1 MISFYPGPS
10 RVHDEIPAYVKDAY
24 KAGILS
30 INHRSD
36 DFVRIS
42 KRTISL
48 LRQKLGVPTDYM
60 VFFTSSA
67 TESWEIIAQSLI
79 THKSLHLFNGAF
91 GQKWFDYTRRLHPA
105 GAVAAAFGVND
116 ELSTQSVQT
125 HAKEDVICLTQNET
139 SNGTQVSTAI
149 IRQLRTTFP
158 ENLIAVDATSSM
170 AGIKLDFASADIWY
184 ASVQKCFGLPAGLG
198 LMICSPRA
206 LERARSIG
214 EKNHYNSLTF
224 LISMMEKWQTSY
236 TPNVLAIYL
245 LMRVL
250 EDSDPI
256 RLVGKK
262 TIQRYKEWIDFL
274 KSRKRIAHFVE
285 NEAVHSYTVVPVRGD
300 EKTLT
305 NIKKNAKKEGLLLG
319 EGYGDFKPLT
329 FRIANFPALKD
340 KEIRQLKT
348 FLASY

>member
-24 KAGILS
+24 KAGIMS

-36 DFVRIS
+36 DFIRIS
-42 KRTISL
+42 KRTIML
-48 LRQKLGVPTDYM
+48 LRQKLGVPADYM

-79 THKSLHLFNGAF
+79 TKKSLHLFNGAF
-91 GQKWFDYTRRLHPA
+91 GQKWFDYTRRLHPS
-105 GAVAAAFGVND
+105 GAVASAFGVND
-116 ELSTQSVQT
+116 ELSHDSIQPEST
-125 HAKEDVICLTQNET
+125 HDIICLTQNET
-139 SNGTQVSTAI
+139 SNGTQVSNAI
-149 IRQLRTTFP
+149 IRQFRTALP

-198 LMICSPRA
+198 LMICSPLA
-206 LERARSIG
+206 LERAKSIG

-250 EDSDPI
+250 EAGDPI
-256 RLVGKK
+256 RTIEKK
-262 TIQRYKEWIDFL
+262 TIQRYQEWNDFL
-274 KSRKRIAHFVE
+274 RLRKRITHFVE
-285 NEAVHSYTVVPVRGD
+285 NEAVHSYTVIPVRGD

-305 NIKKNAKKEGLLLG
+305 SIKKQARKEGLLLG
-319 EGYGDFKPLT
+319 EGYGEFKPLT

-340 KEIRQLKT
+340 KEIRQLKA